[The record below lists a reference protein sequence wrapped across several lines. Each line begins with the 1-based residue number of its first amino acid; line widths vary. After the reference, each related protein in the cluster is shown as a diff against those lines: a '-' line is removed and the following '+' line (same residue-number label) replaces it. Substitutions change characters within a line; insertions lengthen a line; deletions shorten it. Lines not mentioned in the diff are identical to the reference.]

1 MVSFMVCLRHS
12 ALGKD
17 LGLGVVVATKVP
29 LAVGEG
35 TGFHIKWECPP
46 TPGKDEDG
54 NEVQNVFGNQE
65 LMLLK
70 KAGKQR
76 TAGR

>member
-1 MVSFMVCLRHS
+1 MGAH
-12 ALGKD
+12 
-17 LGLGVVVATKVP
+17 LGLGVVIATKVP

-35 TGFHIKWECPP
+35 TGFHINWERPP
-46 TPGKDEDG
+46 SPGKDEDG
-54 NEVQNVFGNQE
+54 EVRKVYGNQE

-76 TAGR
+76 SAGR